1 MLLAF
6 LYPRLT
12 QLHFKINFG
21 IRMKKVLKGIVFVIV
36 LFFVISK
43 GLEWWLESSFESK
56 INKNP
61 ERSYDITYED
71 FDLDNFFTGV
81 TLTEMKIEPLN
92 AKAGSVV
99 TGRVDHATLNGLV
112 WIDLLVGRRLNM
124 QEIAFVKPVFK
135 VEIGKDSTKNKGG
148 KGLQTMFGDIL
159 SRADLKSFSLEKGS
173 VMFLNSETQDTIG
186 QVKNIDILATELET
200 DALQFNHLI
209 PFKMGDINIDIRD
222 GSFQLNDY
230 TFMNLGHFH
239 YNLKNKEILLKEVAL
254 GYNKSWVEVSREIGF
269 QNDVIEFDVKEIGIH
284 QLEPSS
290 EFYTQLDIDAGS
302 VSIDGLNIKLQRNKN
317 LQRPADTAKPM
328 FQGMINAIPVDLKL
342 DSLSIS
348 NSTLAYGELG
358 LKKLKTGY
366 ITIGDINGSVTGI
379 TNKED
384 HQAVVGSLH
393 ANIHATLENK
403 AGLNLVMDAPYSNE
417 TFQVDLDVDD
427 MKFTD
432 FNSTL
437 KPLVGVEML
446 SGYIQKIKY
455 HMEAN
460 SVYSNNHLVFD
471 YKDLN
476 LEVLKEEDTNEPK
489 RRVFQ
494 SAIANA
500 AIHPSNM
507 PGDKK
512 YSTATYSYQRNIYR
526 SPINYIIHGLIEG
539 FTYIVP
545 KKGIQNLLHKKKKPK
560 KN

>member
-1 MLLAF
+1 
-6 LYPRLT
+6 
-12 QLHFKINFG
+12 
-21 IRMKKVLKGIVFVIV
+21 MKKVLKGIVFVIV

-209 PFKMGDINIDIRD
+209 PFKMGDINVDIRD

-317 LQRPADTAKPM
+317 LQRPADTTKPM

-393 ANIHATLENK
+393 ANIKATLENK

-512 YSTATYSYQRNIYR
+512 YSTAAYSYQRNIYR